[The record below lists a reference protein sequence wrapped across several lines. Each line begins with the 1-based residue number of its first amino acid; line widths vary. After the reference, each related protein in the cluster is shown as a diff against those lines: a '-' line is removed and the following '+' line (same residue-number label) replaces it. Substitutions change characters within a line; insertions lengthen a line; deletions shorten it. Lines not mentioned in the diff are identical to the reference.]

1 MVSGILTYGLFVT
14 FNGLEGLVH
23 VSEIDWGHV
32 SDPSK
37 FAKVGDNIKVQVIGI
52 DSDKISLSMKR
63 LRINPW
69 DELAAKF
76 QVGDIIEAPVVRIS
90 NFGVFVAL
98 HGGINGLIHLSEISN
113 TIVKNIEDFVKV
125 GDLIK
130 AKIITFDPTEKRIGL
145 SMKALEEAPV
155 KAEGEEAPKAD
166 KKPKKAKAE
175 EMVNVEAAEEEPK
188 KATRK
193 KKTEEATAE

>member
-1 MVSGILTYGLFVT
+1 
-14 FNGLEGLVH
+14 
-23 VSEIDWGHV
+23 
-32 SDPSK
+32 
-37 FAKVGDNIKVQVIGI
+37 
-52 DSDKISLSMKR
+52 MKR
-63 LRINPW
+63 LRTNPW
-69 DELAAKF
+69 DELAQKF

-145 SMKALEEAPV
+145 SMKALEETSAKV
-155 KAEGEEAPKAD
+155 EGDEAPKAE
-166 KKPKKAKAE
+166 KKAAPKKAKAE
-175 EMVNVEAAEEEPK
+175 EVVNVEAAEEAPK
-188 KATRK
+188 KTTRK

>member
-1 MVSGILTYGLFVT
+1 
-14 FNGLEGLVH
+14 
-23 VSEIDWGHV
+23 
-32 SDPSK
+32 
-37 FAKVGDNIKVQVIGI
+37 
-52 DSDKISLSMKR
+52 MKR

-113 TIVKNIEDFVKV
+113 TIVKNIEDFVHV
-125 GDLIK
+125 GDSIK

-155 KAEGEEAPKAD
+155 KAEAEVKTEKAVE
-166 KKPKKAKAE
+166 KKPKKAKAD
-175 EMVNVEAAEEEPK
+175 EMVNVEASEVTEEKKPAAKK
-188 KATRK
+188 KAK
-193 KKTEEATAE
+193 EVVAE

>member
-63 LRINPW
+63 LRTNPW

-145 SMKALEEAPV
+145 SMKALEEGAV
-155 KAEGEEAPKAD
+155 KSEGEEAPKAE
-166 KKPKKAKAE
+166 KKAPKKAKAD
-175 EMVNVEAAEEEPK
+175 EMVNVEAAEEAPK

-193 KKTEEATAE
+193 KKEETAE